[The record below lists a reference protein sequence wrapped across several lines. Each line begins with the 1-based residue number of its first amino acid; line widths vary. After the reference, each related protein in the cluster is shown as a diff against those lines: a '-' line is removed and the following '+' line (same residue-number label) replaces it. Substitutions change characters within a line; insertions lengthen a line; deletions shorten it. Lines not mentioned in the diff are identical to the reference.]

1 MGPCAELS
9 CAVLRPAGLGRAAS
23 ALVLMLCSSLLG
35 SGRVQGCYSVTGPL
49 HRHYTPLKT
58 RTDTNTH
65 ARSPHFN
72 PPPSVCLHRG
82 WRSRH
87 GHWQFDASQKT
98 HDGLLQ
104 FFFFFF
110 GVDLSGLLFLC
121 VCARLYMLLS
131 EWVHV
136 SWLCE
141 GHEAKQMKEEAAFE
155 LLSVRYECR
164 ACVCVCV
171 WSATM
176 EQPFAVLNGGNQWGT
191 FVKWHGFRDLFLMFG
206 LLPHFFLFSPVAE
219 FTMESAIFFIA
230 GHEMVHFSSTVW
242 EWESFSCFF
251 LSHSKKK
258 RKKKKSWKPAR
269 QLMSLLNTQR
279 WILLALRRRLYLYS
293 LVDYSIFFW
302 MVPHCSSGYN

>member
-1 MGPCAELS
+1 MG
-9 CAVLRPAGLGRAAS
+9 
-23 ALVLMLCSSLLG
+23 SS
-35 SGRVQGCYSVTGPL
+35 
-49 HRHYTPLKT
+49 
-58 RTDTNTH
+58 N
-65 ARSPHFN
+65 
-72 PPPSVCLHRG
+72 
-82 WRSRH
+82 
-87 GHWQFDASQKT
+87 
-98 HDGLLQ
+98 

-110 GVDLSGLLFLC
+110 WGGLVWSSFPVC
-121 VCARLYMLLS
+121 VCASLHAS
-131 EWVHV
+131 VWVSACKLV
-136 SWLCE
+136 MWRSRSKADE
-141 GHEAKQMKEEAAFE
+141 RGS
-155 LLSVRYECR
+155 SVWALIGVIRVPR
-164 ACVCVCV
+164 VCVCVCV